1 MRPLM
6 SMELLNTNL
15 DEHARKLLVREEELQ
30 LIIKWAQIRC
40 GSMRLLHAM
49 GLGNYHPEY
58 DEWYAYNDR
67 VDVNF
72 YINDQDSYIYYGCN
86 ANGGPEDEFFAGYGH
101 LNHYKCPLLSI
112 YPRVG
117 QELTSLFGNKWKP
130 VFKEWFEEKSG
141 LHVTQITDDYI

>member
-1 MRPLM
+1 MKVIISENRIDKVIRKY
-6 SMELLNTNL
+6 L
-15 DEHARKLLVREEELQ
+15 DDTYYPDYGWSYPDVYQRDIEQ
-30 LIIKWAQIRC
+30 Y
-40 GSMRLLHAM
+40 G
-49 GLGNYHPEY
+49 
-58 DEWYAYNDR
+58 
-67 VDVNF
+67 DVNF

-130 VFKEWFEEKSG
+130 VFKDWFEEKSG
-141 LHVTQITDDYI
+141 LHVAQITDDYI